1 MDGIIIKFSIFAM
14 VQSAGDGID
23 GPSRVDQRIDNPMSG
38 DLPREGI
45 EWSSKWVRTR
55 KLVAATVVCGRI
67 EQGELSELLG
77 FADLKTCRDSRR

>member
-23 GPSRVDQRIDNPMSG
+23 GPIRVDQRIDNAMSG

-45 EWSSKWVRTR
+45 EWSSEWVRTR
-55 KLVAATVVCGRI
+55 KLVGF
-67 EQGELSELLG
+67 LSVFKG
-77 FADLKTCRDSRR
+77 KK